1 MRYRHLVDPS
11 EGKMTA
17 IEYAESLKLAAKVAD
32 ISIVGRQDKDRISDE
47 EKFCDFIEEV
57 FEEKVV
63 EGSDE
68 ELLSDFFR
76 EMVDFPLLGT

>member
-1 MRYRHLVDPS
+1 MILSPSSLVS
-11 EGKMTA
+11 LNFEG
-17 IEYAESLKLAAKVAD
+17 LGGGVA
-32 ISIVGRQDKDRISDE
+32 V
-47 EKFCDFIEEV
+47 IEEV